1 MTTRMTR
8 KDLSPVGDHF
18 MVGLRPSVALDERDR
33 ALLED
38 LRPAGVVLFK
48 SNFRHGAPYQEWLE
62 AHARL
67 IEDVRRA
74 VAREH
79 LFIAIDH
86 EGGRVCRTPP
96 PITRFS
102 YAARW
107 ADRAAEVGRAMGRE
121 LASLGINLSFAPV
134 LDIHSNPANPVIGLR
149 AFGST
154 SEVVTRAALDF
165 MWSLQDQGVL
175 ACGKHF
181 PGHGDTSQDSHR
193 ELPVLKQDLEALYAR
208 ELRPF
213 AAAIGAGISMLM
225 TSHMLL
231 PNVDATDPVTLSPH
245 FNQWLLRDK
254 LRFSG
259 VIVSDD
265 IGMRAVSELFGDP
278 QAAVRLLKAGA
289 DMLMVCSHFTDTERC
304 RGFAEALLA
313 ACRAEEIP
321 DIAASRARIQRLL
334 ARTVEHPVSALPA
347 QVFEEHRRA
356 GPLFSAETAEVI

>member
-1 MTTRMTR
+1 MGRE
-8 KDLSPVGDHF
+8 DLSSVGDHF
-18 MVGLRPSVALDERDR
+18 LVGLRPSVALDERDR

-48 SNFRHGAPYQEWLE
+48 SNFLHGAPYEQWLH
-62 AHARL
+62 AHGRL

-74 VAREH
+74 VARER

-86 EGGRVCRTPP
+86 EGGRVCRTPA

-107 ADRAAEVGRAMGRE
+107 AGQAAAVGRAMGRE

-149 AFGST
+149 AFGTT
-154 SEVVTRAALDF
+154 SEVVSRAALHF
-165 MWSLQDQGVL
+165 MNALQSEGVL

-193 ELPVLKQDLEALYAR
+193 ELPVLKQDLDALRAR

-213 AAAIGAGISMLM
+213 AAAIQAGISMVM
-225 TSHMLL
+225 TSHILL
-231 PNVDATDPVTLSPH
+231 PAIDAEDPVTLSGR
-245 FNQWLLRDK
+245 FNQQLLRDE
-254 LRFSG
+254 LGFTG

-265 IGMRAVSELFGDP
+265 IGMHAVSELFGDP
-278 QAAVRLLKAGA
+278 SAAVRLLKAGA
-289 DMLMVCSHFTDTERC
+289 DMIMVCSHFTDTERC
-304 RGFAEALLA
+304 RGFARAMIRAAHDGELA
-313 ACRAEEIP
+313 ST
-321 DIAASRARIQRLL
+321 AASRARIHGLL
-334 ARTVEHPVSALPA
+334 ERAAQHPVQTLPA
-347 QVFEEHRRA
+347 QVFEEHQRA
-356 GPLFSAETAEVI
+356 GPLFSAETVEVI